1 MKAVLC
7 TKYGPPDVLELK
19 EVGKPTPKDNEVL
32 IKVCAT
38 TVTTGDCEIRRFQ
51 MPIWLWIPAR
61 IGFGLRGPRKQILGQ
76 ELAGEIESVGKDVK
90 LYEKGNQVFAHTG
103 FGLGA
108 YAEYTCLSEE
118 SSLAIKPT
126 NMTYEEAAAVPMGGL
141 EALYYLR
148 KANIQKGHK
157 VLINGA
163 SGSIGTIAIQI
174 AKYFGAKVTG
184 VCSTRNLD
192 MVHSIGADQVIDYTQ
207 EDFTQSGETYDTIF
221 DVIGKSPFSRSLK
234 ILKKNGHYLI
244 ANPGLSQMIRGQW
257 NSIRSG
263 KMVIAGGASEKIE
276 DLEFLKDL
284 IEAGEIKSVID
295 RTYPIEQIVEAH
307 RYVDKGHK
315 KGNVVINVG

>member
-1 MKAVLC
+1 
-7 TKYGPPDVLELK
+7 
-19 EVGKPTPKDNEVL
+19 
-32 IKVCAT
+32 
-38 TVTTGDCEIRRFQ
+38 
-51 MPIWLWIPAR
+51 
-61 IGFGLRGPRKQILGQ
+61 
-76 ELAGEIESVGKDVK
+76 
-90 LYEKGNQVFAHTG
+90 
-103 FGLGA
+103 
-108 YAEYTCLSEE
+108 
-118 SSLAIKPT
+118 
-126 NMTYEEAAAVPMGGL
+126 MGGL

-207 EDFTQSGETYDTIF
+207 EDFTRRSETYNTIF

-244 ANPGLSQMIRGQW
+244 ANPGLSQMIRSRW
-257 NSIRSG
+257 TSIRSD
-263 KMVIAGGASEKIE
+263 KIVIAGGAREKIE
-276 DLEFLKDL
+276 DLVFLKDL
-284 IEAGEIKSVID
+284 IEAGKIKSVID
-295 RTYPIEQIVEAH
+295 RTYLLEQIVEAH

-315 KGNVVINVG
+315 KGNIVINVG